1 MTRRRKGVWKD
12 FRWITPSVEEQD
24 TRQIRGQGNLTKI
37 MLALYV
43 RLRVGARVCVCKFKR
58 VYMEWKELVELEVSL
73 GDFLIGPCTF
83 KM

>member
-1 MTRRRKGVWKD
+1 M
-12 FRWITPSVEEQD
+12 EEQD

-58 VYMEWKELVELEVSL
+58 VYME
-73 GDFLIGPCTF
+73 
-83 KM
+83 